1 MQKYLFAAM
10 VLIWSSGS
18 VVADETFYIIY
29 DSTMKGCTIVTSE
42 PTDMERYKVLGKYK
56 SNVEAEKAIALL
68 KEC

>member
-1 MQKYLFAAM
+1 
-10 VLIWSSGS
+10 
-18 VVADETFYIIY
+18 
-29 DSTMKGCTIVTSE
+29 VTSE